1 MLTGY
6 LMTWLAGCLVTG
18 CPVTRF
24 PDRLVGTILVN
35 RLRVY
40 CLAGNV
46 GACLTGWQAIYLSDI
61 WSTGW
66 LVDWLQ
72 GYLVTWLPG
81 YLVAWLLG
89 KLVSWLPGYLINSF
103 TQLPGC
109 LVDFFTS

>member
-1 MLTGY
+1 MPAYWLPGY
-6 LMTWLAGCLVTG
+6 LVLQTAWLESSWSTG
-18 CPVTRF
+18 
-24 PDRLVGTILVN
+24 
-35 RLRVY
+35 LRVY
-40 CLAGNV
+40 CLAGNL